1 MESTVTNSTNPDL
14 TAQTA
19 SLIRQLPDLVSL
31 PGEDRYKA
39 ATAIW
44 AKQVGVAP
52 IGVVHCRR
60 ADDVQAAIQAAR
72 ERDLPLS
79 VRGGG
84 HDWAGRALC
93 NGIVIDLGGMR
104 DVFVAPD
111 RRTALVSGGALAADV
126 ASVTDPLGLA
136 VVAGSVGSVGIAGL
150 TLGGG
155 YGPLIGRFGLALDN
169 LLEAQIVLA
178 DGRIVTAGPHHH
190 EELFWGLRGGGGN
203 FGVVT
208 ALSCRLHDLRSVHT
222 GVLVYPFSEAKAVL
236 ARCSALAASMPDE
249 FSVQVGIAGGPD
261 GAFAVL
267 VIPTWC
273 GAPEAAERV
282 LAPFLALGTLLA
294 GTIEQKS
301 HGALLS
307 AFDAM
312 IVNGVRVF
320 GETCWLD
327 ALDDDS
333 IDIFVRAISNAPSP
347 GCAIFTHEF
356 KGAASR
362 VVPDATAFGLRR
374 DHVLI
379 EVLAIFPDGADDG
392 EEERHRNWAR
402 STREAFAKALPGG
415 YPNLL
420 GSGEADRADASY
432 GGNAARLVRTKR
444 HYDPDNV
451 FRSAIPLPR

>member
-1 MESTVTNSTNPDL
+1 MESAVTDLIKPDL
-14 TAQTA
+14 IAQTA
-19 SLIRQLPDLVSL
+19 GLVRQLPGLVSL

-39 ATAIW
+39 ATTIW

-52 IGVVHCRR
+52 ICVVHCRR
-60 ADDVQAAIQAAR
+60 ADDVQVAIRAAR
-72 ERDLPLS
+72 ELDVPLS

-111 RRTALVSGGALAADV
+111 RRTALVSGGALASDV
-126 ASVTDPLGLA
+126 AVVTDPLGLA
-136 VVAGSVGSVGIAGL
+136 VVAGSVGSVGMAGL

-169 LLEAQIVLA
+169 LLEAQVVLA
-178 DGRIVTAGPHHH
+178 DGRIVTAGLHHH
-190 EELFWGLRGGGGN
+190 EELFWALRGGGGN

-208 ALSCRLHDLRSVHT
+208 ALSCRLQDLPSVHA

-236 ARCSALAASMPDE
+236 TRCSELAASMPDE

-273 GAPEAAERV
+273 GAPEEAEGR
-282 LAPFLALGTLLA
+282 LAPFLKLGTLLA
-294 GTIEQKS
+294 GTIEPKS
-301 HGALLS
+301 HSALLS

-327 ALDDDS
+327 TLDDDS
-333 IDIFVRAISNAPSP
+333 IDIFVRAMNNAPSP

-362 VVPDATAFGLRR
+362 VAADATAFGLRR
-374 DHVLI
+374 DHMLI
-379 EVLAIFPDGADDG
+379 EVLAIFPDGADAG

-402 STREAFAKALPGG
+402 RTREAFAQALPGG

-420 GSGEADRADASY
+420 GSSEADRADASY

-451 FRSAIPLPR
+451 FCSAIPLPR